1 LTGFYCELVA
11 YWRVEQI
18 GIVMGRIFEQ
28 KWRLAC
34 SGGSLTDYVKTSS
47 QKRLRGKFIMPLIF
61 FPFLFF
67 SFTMNLCII
76 GY

>member
-34 SGGSLTDYVKTSS
+34 SGGSLTDYVM
-47 QKRLRGKFIMPLIF
+47 LYLILL
-61 FPFLFF
+61 PNVLK
-67 SFTMNLCII
+67 LCHQL
-76 GY
+76 GG